1 MKAITSR
8 KRDMISQL
16 CPNSEEGEAAMA
28 TTWSIVARVNSYHM
42 ASGYSQDVG
51 RWTRFTLEFGVVVI
65 EPSGSDHGP
74 IWRVYVNFGDHEV
87 GPGATVGHADSV
99 PVDESHPDGG
109 EEITVQLPR
118 DEIFTF
124 WTAILRTAEQHPDL
138 QRDCLV
144 IIEINE
150 SDSEVISFV
159 VVVQETMQDVTAP
172 LLIADR
178 REDADA
184 VRRSLRMGA
193 SPQ

>member
-1 MKAITSR
+1 
-8 KRDMISQL
+8 
-16 CPNSEEGEAAMA
+16 
-28 TTWSIVARVNSYHM
+28 
-42 ASGYSQDVG
+42 
-51 RWTRFTLEFGVVVI
+51 VVVI
-65 EPSGSDHGP
+65 EPFGSDHGP

-144 IIEINE
+144 IIEMNE

-159 VVVQETMQDVTAP
+159 VVVQEPCRTSRRHSWSLTGARMLMQYGDRFAWAP
-172 LLIADR
+172 AHNKKTTTKGAAHVQR
-178 REDADA
+178 RTYN
-184 VRRSLRMGA
+184 RSRQ
-193 SPQ
+193 P